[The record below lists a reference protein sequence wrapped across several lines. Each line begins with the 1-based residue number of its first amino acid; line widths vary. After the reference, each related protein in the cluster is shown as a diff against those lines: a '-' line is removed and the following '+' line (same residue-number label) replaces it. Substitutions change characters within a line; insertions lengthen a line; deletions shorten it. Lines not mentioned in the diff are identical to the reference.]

1 VTVAERGDGVLIERN
16 VQIAIV
22 NDDEVIAGAVH
33 FVEVQKHGK
42 KWDAQRAYAGLGKL
56 SSPHCDKSSR

>member
-1 VTVAERGDGVLIERN
+1 
-16 VQIAIV
+16 
-22 NDDEVIAGAVH
+22 
-33 FVEVQKHGK
+33 VQKHGK